1 MYGLFCSFTSVF
13 TASNLLS
20 PYSLHYS
27 PSPHIGAIRDF
38 HTQLNSTRFF
48 ALPFRIIPSTSLRSE
63 YPFKFQKWN
72 FQTISLFRVPYIQ
85 RSLFKSLIHY
95 ALYSGLRTVPYSRPL
110 MHKTPYSEL
119 PVTWL
124 LIQSSLYTRLFI
136 QGYVRFL
143 IQGLLCTRVL
153 IQSSL
158 HTRLFIQGFLYSR
171 AL

>member
-85 RSLFKSLIHY
+85 RSLFKSLIQ
-95 ALYSGLRTVPYSRPL
+95 VPYTLCSLFRVTYGSLFKAPYAQNSL
-110 MHKTPYSEL
+110 FGVARNMAPYSE
-119 PVTWL
+119 
-124 LIQSSLYTRLFI
+124 
-136 QGYVRFL
+136 FL
-143 IQGLLCTRVL
+143 I
-153 IQSSL
+153 
-158 HTRLFIQGFLYSR
+158 H
-171 AL
+171 